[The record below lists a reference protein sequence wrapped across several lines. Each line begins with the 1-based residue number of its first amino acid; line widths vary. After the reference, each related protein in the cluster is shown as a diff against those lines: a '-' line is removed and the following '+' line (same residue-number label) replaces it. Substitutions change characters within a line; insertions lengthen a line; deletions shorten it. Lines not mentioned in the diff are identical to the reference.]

1 MAGLSFSPELRRQF
15 AAIARLRWQLFF
27 NSLRT
32 IRGRLELVGRVYI
45 GIMAFF
51 VAFGGAFGLG
61 VGAWFFVNDGRAEWI
76 ALLLWPVF
84 FFWQMFPVAASTFT
98 QVMDWSE
105 LLRFPLS
112 YRAYFLIRVA
122 YSSFD
127 PITFIAALW
136 LVGIG
141 LGAGVARLSLL
152 PWALLVLALFAVLN
166 ILLQLAVF
174 TWIERWL
181 ARRRTRE
188 ILSVLFFLMIMGV
201 NFIGPIMQHYGRRSA
216 AGIERVVPALGN
228 IQRVLPPG
236 VAAATVAGA
245 AHGQFLESLGWF
257 TLLCVYGSVTFYL
270 LHSRMRAQFRGEN
283 LNEVTAQRVSREE
296 AGKLRLGWKV
306 FGLAGPVAAI
316 VEKEIRYLVRSI
328 PILFTLVVPLIM
340 LIVFRSGAMRA
351 GRGGGGFFH
360 ASDFIFPLATAYA
373 LMVMTNL
380 IYNSFGGDGAGV
392 QVLFVLPANFGTIM
406 RAKNLAHL
414 FIFMLEILLVWLAV
428 LLLYR
433 TPSLLVTVLTL
444 TWCLFALPL
453 DFAVANLASIYF
465 PKKIDFGK
473 FGRQQTS
480 RVTGLLSLA
489 MRAVVVGPAAIV
501 VFIAQSLGNL
511 WIAAPI
517 FLALGAASFGLYVF
531 VLTRVDG
538 IAMKRREQL
547 VAELARA

>member
-1 MAGLSFSPELRRQF
+1 MAGLSFSPEMREQF

-61 VGAWFFVNDGRAEWI
+61 VGAWFFVHDGRAEWI

-84 FFWQMFPVAASTFT
+84 FFWQLFPVAASTFS

-112 YRAYFLIRVA
+112 YRTYFLIRVA
-122 YSSFD
+122 YSCFD
-127 PITFIAALW
+127 PATFIAGLW

-152 PWALLVLALFAVLN
+152 PWAVLVLALFAVVN
-166 ILLQLAVF
+166 VLLQLAVF

-188 ILSVLFFLMIMGV
+188 IMSVLFFLVIIGV
-201 NFIGPIMQHYGRRSA
+201 QFIGPIMQRYGRKSE
-216 AGIERVVPALGN
+216 AGIERAVPVLAN
-228 IQRVLPPG
+228 IQRALPPG
-236 VAAATVAGA
+236 IAAAAMAGA
-245 AHGQFLESLGWF
+245 SHGQFLQALGWF
-257 TLLCVYGSVTFYL
+257 ALLGIYGSATFYL
-270 LHSRMRAQFRGEN
+270 LHSRARALFRGEN
-283 LNEVTAQRVSREE
+283 LNEVSAQRVSREE

-306 FGLAGPVAAI
+306 FGLAEPVAAMI
-316 VEKEIRYLVRSI
+316 EKEIRYLLRSI

-340 LIVFRSGAMRA
+340 LIVLRAGTMRA
-351 GRGGGGFFH
+351 GRGAGAFFH
-360 ASDFIFPLATAYA
+360 ASDFIFPLAAAYA

-392 QVLFVLPANFGTIM
+392 QVLFVLPATFGTIM

-414 FIFMLEILLVWLAV
+414 FIFALEILLVWLAV
-428 LLLYR
+428 FFLFR
-433 TPSLLVTVLTL
+433 PPSLMVTVLTL
-444 TWCLFALPL
+444 AWCLFALPL

-473 FGRQQTS
+473 LGRQQTS
-480 RVTGLLSLA
+480 RVTGLLSLV
-489 MRAVVVGPAAIV
+489 MRAAVVGPAAIV

-517 FLALGAASFGLYVF
+517 FLALGAASFALYVF
-531 VLTRVDG
+531 VLRRVDG